1 MSTLHVAVVS
11 WNLGGAEV
19 DFGSVRRVADRLDV
33 ERMDVVCVVAQ
44 ELHSLSLR
52 EIGGGDAPEQAHRV
66 KWDDSWAEVLG
77 GFVRVAAVS
86 VGAIRTSVFCSRS
99 VAAEA
104 RDVEVDSVACGL
116 GGVLTNKGAAAV
128 RLGVRKTSICFVG
141 AHLAAHAKHVLRR
154 NQNFHRINAGLLPSF

>member
-52 EIGGGDAPEQAHRV
+52 
-66 KWDDSWAEVLG
+66 
-77 GFVRVAAVS
+77 
-86 VGAIRTSVFCSRS
+86 
-99 VAAEA
+99 A
-104 RDVEVDSVACGL
+104 RQPL
-116 GGVLTNKGAAAV
+116 
-128 RLGVRKTSICFVG
+128 
-141 AHLAAHAKHVLRR
+141 LRR
-154 NQNFHRINAGLLPSF
+154 REGAPPRAWSRRGRRQYRSDCLTPEAIMRGLAEQLAR